1 MVVMDCMSFGTRDYF
16 VQVRR
21 YGHAIICNF
30 LFCLFV
36 WNYFPF
42 SPVDMICSLKKQQH
56 QLQQQQRLSQIYGCL
71 GLAEQDAEKS

>member
-1 MVVMDCMSFGTRDYF
+1 MDCMSFGTRDYF

-36 WNYFPF
+36 WNYFPL
-42 SPVDMICSLKKQQH
+42 SPVDMIRSLENDNTNYDNNNAC
-56 QLQQQQRLSQIYGCL
+56 RRFMACL